1 MKMLFAGGSKSGKS
15 MAAQKAAQDLAGGS
29 RSLYYVATMIPSDD
43 EDRARIAAHIEARK
57 GWGFETIEQGR
68 NIGDLLTDSGAGRDG
83 GPPIGRDGV
92 LPIDRDGVP
101 PIDKDGVFLIDSVT
115 ALLGNE
121 MFPSS
126 GDVDHEAARRIAAE
140 LADFA
145 GQVRDVIFV
154 SDWIFADAAPQ
165 WGMYDELTEEYRR
178 GLAEINRSLASL
190 CDRVFEYSAGM
201 KTEWK

>member
-1 MKMLFAGGSKSGKS
+1 MKMLFTGGSKSGKS
-15 MAAQKAAQDLAGGS
+15 MGAQEAARDLAGGS

-43 EDRARIAAHIEARK
+43 EDRDRIKAHIEARK

-68 NIGDLLTDSGAGRDG
+68 SICDLLADPGVVRDG
-83 GPPIGRDGV
+83 G
-92 LPIDRDGVP
+92 L

-121 MFPSS
+121 MFSSS
-126 GDVDHEAARRIAAE
+126 GDVDHEAARRIATE

-145 GQVRDVIFV
+145 GQVGDVIFV

>member
-83 GPPIGRDGV
+83 VLPIDRDGV
-92 LPIDRDGVP
+92 PPIDRDGVP

-121 MFPSS
+121 MFGLS
-126 GDVDHEAARRIAAE
+126 GDVDHRAARRIATE

-145 GQVRDVIFV
+145 DQVRDVVFV
-154 SDWIFADAAPQ
+154 SDWIFADAAPCQ
-165 WGMYDELTEEYRR
+165 GIYDELTEEYRQ
-178 GLAEINRSLASL
+178 GLADVNRQLAGL
-190 CDRVFEYSAGM
+190 CDKVYRYSAGIG
-201 KTEWK
+201 TEWK

>member
-1 MKMLFAGGSKSGKS
+1 MKMLFTGGSKSGKS
-15 MAAQKAAQDLAGGS
+15 MGAQEAARDLAGGS

-43 EDRARIAAHIEARK
+43 EDRDRIKAHIEARK

-68 NIGDLLTDSGAGRDG
+68 SISDLLADPSA
-83 GPPIGRDGV
+83 
-92 LPIDRDGVP
+92 
-101 PIDKDGVFLIDSVT
+101 DKDGVFLIDSVT

-145 GQVRDVIFV
+145 GQVGDVIFV

-165 WGMYDELTEEYRR
+165 WGMYDELAEEFRR
-178 GLAEINRSLASL
+178 VLAEINRSLASL

>member
-43 EDRARIAAHIEARK
+43 EDRDRIKAHIEARK

-68 NIGDLLTDSGAGRDG
+68 SICDLLADPGVVRDG
-83 GPPIGRDGV
+83 G
-92 LPIDRDGVP
+92 L

-121 MFPSS
+121 MFSSS

-145 GQVRDVIFV
+145 GQVGDVIFV